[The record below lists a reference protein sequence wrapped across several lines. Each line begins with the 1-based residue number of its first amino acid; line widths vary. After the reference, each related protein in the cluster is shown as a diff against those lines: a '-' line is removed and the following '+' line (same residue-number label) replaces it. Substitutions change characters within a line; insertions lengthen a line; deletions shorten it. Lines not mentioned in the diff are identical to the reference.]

1 MSPIFV
7 CYSVSDH
14 PGADCFPDGTLL
26 KEIGK
31 AISSHE
37 QCIKLALQLKIGD
50 DNLYKLHETTFTDN
64 LAYEMLMKWIEEKD
78 EKATGSVLHAALCD
92 AERLDLA
99 NRFEDRLFG
108 RGKTSA
114 NQSLLYLANLI
125 WSSMIRLLVWVSS
138 PFSCLPGCHLSL
150 PHS

>member
-1 MSPIFV
+1 MTQKCLLFICF
-7 CYSVSDH
+7 SVSNH
-14 PGADCFPDGTLL
+14 WSADCCPNATLL

-50 DNLYKLHETTFTDN
+50 DNLYKLHEAPFTDN
-64 LAYEMLMKWIEEKD
+64 LVYEMLMKWIEEHD

-99 NRFEDRLFG
+99 NRFEDRLLG
-108 RGKTSA
+108 RGKNWA
-114 NQSLLYLANLI
+114 NRSSLNLSNLI
-125 WSSMIRLLVWVSS
+125 
-138 PFSCLPGCHLSL
+138 
-150 PHS
+150 